1 MEFFSDRQLLDGS
14 KQNGVCNDDLKDSAL
29 EFFSERKLAK
39 RSKQSNVSRTT
50 PWSSSRIGSWSTAIF
65 LFVLLAPKSLVMLS
79 ACAPGRR
86 RDTLVQYA
94 QCPWCHQLQ
103 FISVQSLRHSFTM
116 PGCFAVGCISCR
128 AALPAVWCVV
138 WSTPKGRVR
147 DHTAWLDH
155 LGHLVPPDVDMNH
168 PGLKHVTQRGPR
180 PDADYAYLNRL
191 HKWRLL
197 ALRQW
202 HPTLGLVIP
211 IPIYW
216 EAEHLPNFLSTG
228 ASTSW
233 RDRPATD
240 QFFDFLTLR
249 STARLAQTCLT
260 MAVTFAATPKLLSMK
275 AWRLAD
281 VQNPESYSNILLA
294 MHVMALEACVR
305 LTAII
310 SEVDR
315 TKSFANEESRA
326 RFLAQLLPMCL
337 DGDRVRHEAWDAWPP
352 EYNPYL

>member
-1 MEFFSDRQLLDGS
+1 
-14 KQNGVCNDDLKDSAL
+14 
-29 EFFSERKLAK
+29 
-39 RSKQSNVSRTT
+39 
-50 PWSSSRIGSWSTAIF
+50 
-65 LFVLLAPKSLVMLS
+65 
-79 ACAPGRR
+79 
-86 RDTLVQYA
+86 
-94 QCPWCHQLQ
+94 
-103 FISVQSLRHSFTM
+103 
-116 PGCFAVGCISCR
+116 
-128 AALPAVWCVV
+128 
-138 WSTPKGRVR
+138 
-147 DHTAWLDH
+147 
-155 LGHLVPPDVDMNH
+155 MNH

-352 EYNPYL
+352 EPSLPTPKWYNPYL